1 MKNPIIELKIN
12 NGKYLFLFY
21 KHEET
26 AKYICRGRSFDTLEN
41 TLESIAS
48 TIGHEYRGKVFMLF
62 GYVFGFYRD
71 ILEDQKNYIV
81 DALKAIDKGL
91 KNNENFPTPV
101 RTAVTQKVV
110 QYDSPDEIYKKLENN
125 VNSLFSKALAEG

>member
-26 AKYICRGRSFDTLEN
+26 RKYIRSTKWLYAPWEG
-41 TLESIAS
+41 LAS
-48 TIGHEYRGKVFMLF
+48 AIGHEYRGKVFILF

-81 DALKAIDKGL
+81 DALKTIDEGL
-91 KNNENFPTPV
+91 KNNEIFPQPV
-101 RTAVTQKVV
+101 RTAISQKV
-110 QYDSPDEIYKKLENN
+110 QYGSPDENYKKLQDN
-125 VNSLFSKALAEG
+125 VGKLFTKALAEG

>member
-21 KHEET
+21 KYEKTH
-26 AKYICRGRSFDTLEN
+26 KYIYNGRSFDTLEG
-41 TLESIAS
+41 IAS

-81 DALKAIDKGL
+81 DALKAIDEGL

-101 RTAVTQKVV
+101 RTAISQKV
-110 QYDSPDEIYKKLENN
+110 QYGSPDENYKKLEDN